1 MASGS
6 LGTNCSV
13 LKVDAPVPA
22 GSPRTPHPMR
32 SVASVARLASAL
44 VAVAVAVGGATAPS
58 IACAESYTFP
68 IADLFSTG
76 VDSNRELLEPGQSD
90 PHYSITNVVFWTQSE
105 LPQYPFPADYPPPSN
120 TPWLGAPNAYRIDQ
134 WAPNNIS
141 GTVASQWVAPNNS
154 IEALPPFTPSGQ
166 LVEAPVAKY
175 YAYQTT
181 FTIPDNEWE
190 FAEFSGT
197 WVADNI
203 GTGILLN
210 GTRIDATNSFTYSG
224 NNGSSLFKTGLN
236 TLEFRVR
243 NVIDPNNAADF
254 VNPTGL
260 QVAITGAYYI
270 SPVPEPSVAVL
281 GAMGVATVLG
291 FKTPSLRRRVGRSR
305 SGFAVRRGP
314 QRRAGQRWT
323 NVLWS
328 RSAEAADDGADRGSA
343 GISPVGATSSRI
355 TRWKSSSAPGASS
368 RRTAW
373 GLQSRE
379 RSPIA

>member
-1 MASGS
+1 MVSGS
-6 LGTNCSV
+6 LCTNRSSHQA
-13 LKVDAPVPA
+13 DAPACA
-22 GSPRTPHPMR
+22 GSPRTLQPVR
-32 SVASVARLASAL
+32 RVASFARLASAL
-44 VAVAVAVGGATAPS
+44 VTLVVAVGAATGSSTAR
-58 IACAESYTFP
+58 AESFIFP

-76 VDSNRELLEPGQSD
+76 VDSEKQLLEPGQSD

-120 TPWLGAPNAYRIDQ
+120 EPWLGAPNAYRIDQ

-166 LVEAPVAKY
+166 FVEAPVAKY

-197 WVADNI
+197 WVADNT
-203 GTGILLN
+203 GTGIFLN
-210 GTRIDATNSFTYSG
+210 GSRIDATTSFSYSG
-224 NNGSSLFKTGLN
+224 SNGASLFRSGVN

-243 NVIDPNNAADF
+243 NLVDPNNAADF

-260 QVAITGAYYI
+260 QVAITGAYYL

-281 GAMGVATVLG
+281 GAMGMATVLG
-291 FKTPSLRRRVGRSR
+291 FKTPSLRRRLGRSR
-305 SGFAVRRGP
+305 WGFASRRAP
-314 QRRAGQRWT
+314 QRRAGQRWS

-328 RSAEAADDGADRGSA
+328 RSAEAADDGSDRGSA
-343 GISPVGATSSRI
+343 GISRDEATGNRVA
-355 TRWKSSSAPGASS
+355 RWKSASAPCTSS
-368 RRTAW
+368 RRTSW
-373 GLQSRE
+373 GLRSRG
-379 RSPIA
+379 RSSIA